1 MNIGENIKKVRE
13 LKNVSQDSLSKLS
26 NMPRTSLGRYERG
39 ERTPNIEILNKI
51 AQGLD
56 VDLNIIL
63 QWTDILKSEPDVT
76 EFLEL
81 IFKNSDDLRKRVGD
95 LIGLNPDSKEL
106 LSFLIGTTNDK
117 TPYIKIANILSLTEH
132 ELYNWI
138 LYKILINHFGYDDHN
153 ISNIDHST
161 IMSIMENLEKQN
173 VDDLFT
179 NGLSSKNKKIV
190 NDYIKKR
197 NNDIVEKIKLKYLDE
212 NNLKET
218 SEYTNHIDCIL
229 EDLEII
235 DNKML
240 QDNLKSKIN
249 KINNLQQIFKSYD
262 FKFNIFEENSES
274 LVNVKIDKDD
284 FDQDFYLDDFLEFI
298 DKIYWGIERE
308 IDYLKHLYD

>member
-76 EFLEL
+76 VFLEL
-81 IFKNSDDLRKRVGD
+81 IFKNSDDLRKRVGY

-106 LSFLIGTTNDK
+106 LSFLSGTTNDK

-138 LYKILINHFGYDDHN
+138 LYKILINHFGYDDYN
-153 ISNIDHST
+153 IPNIDHST

-173 VDDLFT
+173 VDDLFI
-179 NGLSSKNKKIV
+179 NGLSNKNKKIV

-212 NNLKET
+212 NNVKKT
-218 SEYTNHIDCIL
+218 SEYTNPIDYIL

-235 DNKML
+235 DNKIL
-240 QDNLKSKIN
+240 QDNLKSKIS
-249 KINNLQQIFKSYD
+249 KINNLQQIFKSYN
-262 FKFNIFEENSES
+262 FKFNIFEENGEY
-274 LVNVKIDKDD
+274 LVNVKIDKDN